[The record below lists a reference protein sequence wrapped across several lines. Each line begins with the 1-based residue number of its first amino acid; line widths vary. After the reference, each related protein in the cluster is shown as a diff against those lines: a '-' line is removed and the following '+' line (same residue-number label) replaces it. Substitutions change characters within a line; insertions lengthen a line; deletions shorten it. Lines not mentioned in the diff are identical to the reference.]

1 MLEHDDQ
8 WHFSHGLEIPQSVP
22 RCCPGFTE
30 REIRSQCSAWN
41 FLVWVCLSLD
51 TLTSAHWHSVNRF
64 FNFFFFLFFL
74 FLTQSKYC
82 IAFSTFW
89 FVLQYCHEWKGYVG
103 CHFYCKCVKSGET
116 VVCHTCRLH
125 GPLLSM
131 QLMGINRVDH
141 FCQVCSKH
149 KAFLP
154 EVSVW
159 SQAGAEM
166 AN

>member
-1 MLEHDDQ
+1 MISGIFHTAWRSLSLCPVVAQASLKEKLGPSVQ
-8 WHFSHGLEIPQSVP
+8 LEISWSGFASVWIHSHQL
-22 RCCPGFTE
+22 T
-30 REIRSQCSAWN
+30 
-41 FLVWVCLSLD
+41 D
-51 TLTSAHWHSVNRF
+51 TLSIDFSTS
-64 FNFFFFLFFL
+64 LFF

-89 FVLQYCHEWKGYVG
+89 FVLQYCHEWKVYVG
-103 CHFYCKCVKSGET
+103 CHLYCKCVKSGET